1 LQTPTRPV
9 LSAGTAQPGVLRQRT
24 TREVAISM
32 MRTMSKAF
40 VAAALAGATMMLGG
54 TAEAQQK
61 VLKMQATW
69 PASLT
74 LYENFVMFAKR
85 AEELTAGRVK
95 IETMPA
101 GQVVPAFEVLDAT
114 HKKVIDGAHSWG
126 GYWVGKNKAA
136 ILFTGGPGGPLGMDH
151 MDFLSWMWEGGGLEM
166 YNKFYQETLKL
177 NVVVLNILPS
187 SPQALGWFKKEI
199 KTLADFKGTKCR
211 QTGVAGEIFNEMGM
225 RTVNMPGGEIMPAAE
240 RGTIDC
246 AEWVGGIEDLRFG
259 FQTIWKYHY
268 APSLHEN
275 VSIGE
280 LLINKDVW
288 DGIPKLDQ
296 EIIRAAATE
305 TMFRWWAKW
314 QRQNAEA
321 LDELRNKHKVNVLET
336 PAEIHKEFLAAWDR
350 IAEREA
356 AKNPVFK
363 QVWESQKKFASVS
376 VPAKR
381 FYYPAYSLAADHYW
395 KK

>member
-1 LQTPTRPV
+1 MAVGFKKGALAA
-9 LSAGTAQPGVLRQRT
+9 LGL
-24 TREVAISM
+24 
-32 MRTMSKAF
+32 
-40 VAAALAGATMMLGG
+40 AAAMAFTGPA
-54 TAEAQQK
+54 AAQQK
-61 VLKMQATW
+61 VLKMQASW

-74 LYENFVMFAKR
+74 LFDNFTMFAKR
-85 AEELTAGRVK
+85 VEELTAGRVK
-95 IETMPA
+95 VEAMPA

-114 HKKVIDGAHSWG
+114 SKKVIDGAHTWA

-136 ILFTGGPGGPLGMDH
+136 ILFSGGPGGPLGMDH
-151 MDFLSWMWEGGGLEM
+151 MDYLSWMWEGGGLDL
-166 YNKFYQETLKL
+166 YNEFYQKELKL

-199 KTLADFKGTKCR
+199 KDLADFKGVKCR
-211 QTGVAGEIFNEMGM
+211 QTGIAAEIFNEMGM

-280 LLINKDVW
+280 LLINKEVW
-288 DGIPKLDQ
+288 DSLGKLDQ

-321 LDELRNKHKVNVLET
+321 LAELKDKHKVNVLET
-336 PAEIHKEFLAAWDR
+336 PADIHKEFLAAWDR
-350 IAEREA
+350 LVVKESE
-356 AKNPVFK
+356 KNPLFK
-363 QVWESQKKFASVS
+363 KIWESQKAFASVS

-381 FYYPAYSLAADHYW
+381 LYYPPYSLAADHYW
-395 KK
+395 GKK

>member
-1 LQTPTRPV
+1 MTWNFKKGAMAALGLATA
-9 LSAGTAQPGVLRQRT
+9 LSLTGP
-24 TREVAISM
+24 
-32 MRTMSKAF
+32 
-40 VAAALAGATMMLGG
+40 AAAQTK
-54 TAEAQQK
+54 T
-61 VLKMQATW
+61 LKMQASW

-74 LYENFVMFAKR
+74 LYENFTMFAKR
-85 AEELTAGRVK
+85 VEELTAGRVK
-95 IETMPA
+95 VEAMPA

-114 HKKVIDGAHSWG
+114 HKKVIDGAHTWA

-136 ILFTGGPGGPLGMDH
+136 ILFSGGPGGPLGMDH
-151 MDFLSWMWEGGGLEM
+151 MDYLSWMWEGGGLEM
-166 YNKFYQETLKL
+166 YNEFYQKELKL
-177 NVVVLNILPS
+177 NVVALNILPS

-199 KTLADFKGTKCR
+199 KNLEDFKGVKCR
-211 QTGVAGEIFNEMGM
+211 QTGVAAEIFNEMGM

-288 DGIPKLDQ
+288 DGLGKLDQ
-296 EIIRAAATE
+296 EIMRAAATE
-305 TMFRWWAKW
+305 TLFRWWAKW

-321 LDELRNKHKVNVLET
+321 VAELRDKHKVNISET
-336 PAEIHKEFLAAWDR
+336 PADIHKAFLEAWDR
-350 IAEREA
+350 IAAKEA
-356 AKNPVFK
+356 EKNPIFK
-363 QVWESQKKFASVS
+363 KVWESQKAFASVS

-395 KK
+395 PKK

>member
-1 LQTPTRPV
+1 MALGFKKG
-9 LSAGTAQPGVLRQRT
+9 AITALGLV
-24 TREVAISM
+24 
-32 MRTMSKAF
+32 
-40 VAAALAGATMMLGG
+40 AALALGG
-54 TAEAQQK
+54 PAVAQTK
-61 VLKMQATW
+61 TLKMQASW

-74 LYENFVMFAKR
+74 LFDNFTMFAKR
-85 AEELTAGRVK
+85 VDELTGGRVK
-95 IETMPA
+95 IEALPA

-114 HKKVIDGAHSWG
+114 HKKVIDGAHTWA

-136 ILFTGGPGGPLGMDH
+136 ILFSGGPGGPLGMDH
-151 MDFLSWMWEGGGLEM
+151 MDYLSWMWEGGGLDL
-166 YNKFYQETLKL
+166 YNEFYQKELKL

-199 KTLADFKGTKCR
+199 KNLEDFKGVKCR
-211 QTGVAGEIFNEMGM
+211 QTGVAAEIFNEMGM

-259 FQTIWKYHY
+259 FHTIWKYHY

-288 DGIPKLDQ
+288 DSLGKLDQ
-296 EIIRAAATE
+296 EIVRAAATE

-321 LDELRNKHKVNVLET
+321 LVELRDKHKVNVLET
-336 PAEIHKEFLAAWDR
+336 PAEIHTAFLAAWDR
-350 IAEREA
+350 LVVKESE
-356 AKNPVFK
+356 KNPLFK
-363 QVWESQKKFASVS
+363 KVWDSQKAFASVS

-381 FYYPAYSLAADHYW
+381 LYYPAYSLAADHYW
-395 KK
+395 GKK

>member
-1 LQTPTRPV
+1 MAV
-9 LSAGTAQPGVLRQRT
+9 GFKKGVLG
-24 TREVAISM
+24 ALGL
-32 MRTMSKAF
+32 
-40 VAAALAGATMMLGG
+40 AAALAFAGPAS
-54 TAEAQQK
+54 AQTK
-61 VLKMQATW
+61 ALKMQASW

-74 LYENFVMFAKR
+74 LYDNFTMFAKR
-85 AEELTAGRVK
+85 VEELTGGRVK
-95 IETMPA
+95 VEAMPA

-114 HKKVIDGAHSWG
+114 HKKVIDGAHTWA

-136 ILFTGGPGGPLGMDH
+136 ILFSGGPGGPLGMDH
-151 MDFLSWMWEGGGLEM
+151 MDYLSWMWEGGGLDL
-166 YNKFYQETLKL
+166 YNEFYQKDLKL
-177 NVVVLNILPS
+177 NVTVLNILPS

-199 KTLADFKGTKCR
+199 KNLEDFKGVKCR
-211 QTGVAGEIFNEMGM
+211 QTGVAAEIFNEMGM

-280 LLINKDVW
+280 LLINKEVW
-288 DGIPKLDQ
+288 DGLGKLDQ
-296 EIIRAAATE
+296 EIVRAAATE

-321 LDELRNKHKVNVLET
+321 LVELKDKHKVNVLET
-336 PAEIHKEFLAAWDR
+336 PSEIHKEFLAAWDR
-350 IAEREA
+350 LVAKESE
-356 AKNPVFK
+356 KNPLFK
-363 QVWESQKKFASVS
+363 KVWESQKKFASVS

-381 FYYPAYSLAADHYW
+381 LYYPAYSLAADHYW
-395 KK
+395 GKK